1 MEEKSAIDEIVF
13 LRQTVH
19 RLNAVLSQYQ
29 GIDAFSADP
38 SKAHE
43 DLPSAKWLADPITLS
58 PLIHE
63 YDSQLSEL
71 HAQLE
76 RLSQESKESHARL
89 QTVNEENK
97 RLHAE
102 LQEAIQQQ
110 LHDVE
115 SSELG
120 NPQDDVMLK
129 NLQSQ
134 LELAYRERDA
144 AIEMNKETVQL
155 LDKMRFEGKA
165 ELSHIKSQE
174 RIFNETKA
182 RNEQLEDA
190 NLKMQQ
196 TIEVMHKENQA
207 FALAT
212 TQQMNELKRVQEQ
225 QRESKLNL
233 RQSSQREDDYKKMV
247 DSLKHQITSL
257 DEERK
262 TLQHNERMNLTMIQ
276 QLENSVVETEG
287 KLAQALQYNT
297 NAQSQMDSLKI
308 RIVALEKTNSEI
320 EGKEMNYLMQIR
332 ESAQLLDDA
341 LLARDSA
348 LIREKQ
354 RQEDVEK
361 ASVAMET
368 LVDEVADRI
377 RSEVDKV
384 NAQAEVKIQR
394 LVEEIET
401 LELEAANLRSDADR
415 AKRAKRNAEEELES
429 VIRQRKEDQNQP
441 KLEEFQ
447 RRTINAERARDDALI
462 TIQSLED
469 RLQRTRMESEDE
481 KMGLLSFN
489 QSLEQRVNR
498 IQREMEESQHERLH
512 LLETVSQSKHHIQK
526 LEAEARSARLN
537 AAKEF
542 TTSKDTLEREK
553 KQLQCRLKS
562 VDDTNRNSVRQ
573 LHKMLGDQQRINA
586 RWKEETKSAVERYE
600 DKIKDLQSQ
609 LAQNRRKCHDLTN
622 KLQCQELKAPEI
634 MVENIPPVQES
645 HATTR
650 AQSSNDLKIPQLEE
664 TNRQLRA
671 KLHTTEY
678 KLLNATQKLG
688 DIQALQNSFTLQD
701 LH

>member
-1 MEEKSAIDEIVF
+1 
-13 LRQTVH
+13 
-19 RLNAVLSQYQ
+19 
-29 GIDAFSADP
+29 
-38 SKAHE
+38 
-43 DLPSAKWLADPITLS
+43 
-58 PLIHE
+58 
-63 YDSQLSEL
+63 
-71 HAQLE
+71 
-76 RLSQESKESHARL
+76 
-89 QTVNEENK
+89 
-97 RLHAE
+97 
-102 LQEAIQQQ
+102 
-110 LHDVE
+110 
-115 SSELG
+115 
-120 NPQDDVMLK
+120 MLK

-134 LELAYRERDA
+134 LELAYRERDT

-247 DSLKHQITSL
+247 DSLKDQITSL

-262 TLQHNERMNLTMIQ
+262 TLQHNERMNLTTIQ
-276 QLENSVVETEG
+276 QLENSVVETES

-384 NAQAEVKIQR
+384 NSQAEVKIQR

-415 AKRAKRNAEEELES
+415 AKRAKRSAEEELES

-441 KLEEFQ
+441 RLEEFQ

-469 RLQRTRMESEDE
+469 RLKRSRMESEDE
-481 KMGLLSFN
+481 KMRLLSSN
-489 QSLEQRVNR
+489 QSLEQGVNR

-512 LLETVSQSKHHIQK
+512 LLETVNQSKHHIQK

-542 TTSKDTLEREK
+542 TTSKVTLEREK

-573 LHKMLGDQQRINA
+573 LHKMLADQQRINA
-586 RWKEETKSAVERYE
+586 RWKEETKS
-600 DKIKDLQSQ
+600 
-609 LAQNRRKCHDLTN
+609 RK
-622 KLQCQELKAPEI
+622 
-634 MVENIPPVQES
+634 
-645 HATTR
+645 
-650 AQSSNDLKIPQLEE
+650 
-664 TNRQLRA
+664 
-671 KLHTTEY
+671 
-678 KLLNATQKLG
+678 G
-688 DIQALQNSFTLQD
+688 
-701 LH
+701 